1 MESLI
6 FPKDQL
12 YSMYVSIYLSLNNGL
27 YSIRIEGMMPSHS
40 AWMDAAGE
48 APAASVAAK

>member
-1 MESLI
+1 M
-6 FPKDQL
+6 
-12 YSMYVSIYLSLNNGL
+12 YLSITKHI